1 MKWTKKEEDILR
13 KMCEADVIID
23 EILTVFPYRTRDQIR
38 HKANSMGLKLAYRAE
53 PEIDMDAFK
62 KIMGSKNGIHRT

>member
-23 EILTVFPYRTRDQIR
+23 EILTVFPYRTREQIR

-53 PEIDMDAFK
+53 PEIDMDAFNK
-62 KIMGSKNGIHRT
+62 LMEGK

>member
-1 MKWTKKEEDILR
+1 MKWADGEEEILR
-13 KMCEADVIID
+13 KMCDAGVLID
-23 EILTVFPYRTRDQIR
+23 DILTVFPYRTREQIR

-62 KIMGSKNGIHRT
+62 KIMGSKNGIYRT